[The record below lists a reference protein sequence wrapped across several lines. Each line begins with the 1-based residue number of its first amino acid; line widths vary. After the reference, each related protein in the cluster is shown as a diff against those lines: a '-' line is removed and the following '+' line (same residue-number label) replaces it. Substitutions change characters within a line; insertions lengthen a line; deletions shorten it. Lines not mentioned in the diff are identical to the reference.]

1 LHFQLAHESPIRH
14 YRVIEKIGAD
24 KDCDLKET
32 YNDEVPKS
40 SRLWNA

>member
-1 LHFQLAHESPIRH
+1 MTRLHFQLTHESLIGH
-14 YRVIEKIGAD
+14 YRIVERIGAD

-40 SRLWNA
+40 SRL